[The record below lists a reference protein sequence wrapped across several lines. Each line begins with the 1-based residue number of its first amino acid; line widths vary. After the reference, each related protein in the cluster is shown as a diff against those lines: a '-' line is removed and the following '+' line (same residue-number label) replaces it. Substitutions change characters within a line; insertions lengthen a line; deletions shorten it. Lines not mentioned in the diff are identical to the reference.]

1 MSRRDRSS
9 RRLAGRTLLLAPLL
23 FLCAGFNPGAA
34 LAPEEGLSSKEGYG
48 LLRRV
53 AAGPEEERRAALQAL
68 TKARDLSLIPGL
80 VDAYFFL
87 PRGQRAE
94 ALAALVALAGERP
107 GDRYHDWVE
116 LVGRRRDLIPKP
128 GYLAFKGELMAR
140 IDPRFKTILYD
151 GAPARIRPEEIV
163 FGGVPVEGI
172 PALDRPAHVPATA
185 AAAKYLT
192 DSERVFGASVGG
204 EARAYPLRIL
214 DWHEM
219 LNDVLGGEPVTLS
232 YCTLCGAGV
241 LYAGRVPGGETYTFG
256 TSGLLYRSNKL
267 MLDRQTQTL
276 WGNLTGEPAL
286 GRLAAGPARLKLLPV
301 VVTTWKEWRTRHPGT
316 TVLTLDP
323 EMERRFGYRYQPGAA
338 NQRRAGVAFP
348 VWQKSAA
355 LDPKAEVYA
364 VRLGERAKAYP
375 VERALQERV
384 INDRLGDE
392 PLVVVADPGSGA
404 VRAYRRGGRTFAPA
418 PPGSPGAAAGELVDG
433 DGRRWTAG
441 EESLAPSEPGPGP
454 EAAPLARLP
463 GHQSFWFGWYSF
475 FPQSELYGVAVPGVP

>member
-1 MSRRDRSS
+1 VSRRRRPS
-9 RRLAGRTLLLAPLL
+9 RRLAGRTILLAFLPFL
-23 FLCAGFNPGAA
+23 FAALHAGAA
-34 LAPEEGLSSKEGYG
+34 LSPEALSPEEGYR

-53 AAGPEEERRAALQAL
+53 AAGPDDERRAALQAL
-68 TKARDLSLIPGL
+68 TRARDASFVPGL

-116 LVGRRRDLIPKP
+116 LVGRRRDLAPKP

-140 IDPRFKTILYD
+140 IDPRFKTLLYD

-172 PALDRPAHVPATA
+172 PALDRPAHVPAA
-185 AAAKYLT
+185 AAQYLT

-267 MLDRQTQTL
+267 MMDRQTRTL

-286 GRLAAGPARLKLLPV
+286 GRLAAGPARLQVLPV

-316 TVLTLDP
+316 TVLALDP
-323 EMERRFGYRYQPGAA
+323 GMERRWGYRYQPGAA
-338 NQRRAGVAFP
+338 DQRRAGVAFP
-348 VWQKSAA
+348 VWLRSGA
-355 LDPKAEVYA
+355 LDPRAEIYA

-375 VERALQERV
+375 VERALRERV

-418 PPGSPGAAAGELVDG
+418 ASGAPGAPGELVDG
-433 DGRRWTAG
+433 EGRRWTAG
-441 EESLAPSEPGPGP
+441 EESLAPLEPGPG
-454 EAAPLARLP
+454 AAPLARLP

-475 FPQSELYGVAVPGVP
+475 FPHSELYGVAAPGVP